1 MWITAILLAVLLLA
15 DQVSKYFAVEMGSNT
30 IEWGNFLQIHLKYN
44 KGAAFSLFDNFPWG
58 LVIISAVASIILGYV
73 AMKNDWKHGKF
84 GAIGVTMAFAG
95 AVGNLI
101 DRLLMVIGLREGVV
115 DMITFGPWQWF
126 VNLFGAGENTFN
138 IADVL
143 LIFGLIILVIDLLF
157 LYDKRARKYGYH
169 SKRK

>member
-1 MWITAILLAVLLLA
+1 MWITAILLAVLLVA

-58 LVIISAVASIILGYV
+58 LVIISAVASIILGYI

-84 GAIGVTMAFAG
+84 GAIGVSMAFAG
-95 AVGNLI
+95 ALGNLI
-101 DRLLMVIGLREGVV
+101 DRFLTLIGLREGVV
-115 DMITFGPWQWF
+115 DMITLGPWNWICS
-126 VNLFGAGENTFN
+126 LFGAGENTFN
-138 IADVL
+138 LADVFL
-143 LIFGLIILVIDLLF
+143 VIGLIILVIDMLF
-157 LYDKRARKYGYH
+157 FYDKRARKYGYH

>member
-1 MWITAILLAVLLLA
+1 MWITAILLAVLLIT

-58 LVIISAVASIILGYV
+58 LVIISAVASIILGYI

-95 AVGNLI
+95 AVGNVNASPGAA
-101 DRLLMVIGLREGVV
+101 VIFKSVNSFVPSKNLTVFVPLGAVISTVTVSDNVPHVKVIVV
-115 DMITFGPWQWF
+115 VPTFKP
-126 VNLFGAGENTFN
+126 FN
-138 IADVL
+138 VEP
-143 LIFGLIILVIDLLF
+143 
-157 LYDKRARKYGYH
+157 
-169 SKRK
+169 S